1 MESPAVPPTA
11 SDVASTFRAVMRSYA
26 ATVTIVT
33 ASDGG
38 RRHGI
43 TATSVTS
50 LSLDPP
56 SLLVCVNRK
65 TLLHDI
71 LLSARRLCVN
81 VLSREQSALSAAFSG
96 ALAPEARFAVGTWDR
111 SPDGIDFLRD
121 AQARLFCRKVAML
134 PFGTHAIV
142 IGEVDEVGL
151 GDTAEPLLY
160 CDATYCISVPARA

>member
-1 MESPAVPPTA
+1 MEHPAVTPAAADLA
-11 SDVASTFRAVMRSYA
+11 SAFRTVMRSYA
-26 ATVTIVT
+26 ATVTIIT
-33 ASDGG
+33 ASEGG
-38 RRHGI
+38 RRHGM
-43 TATSVTS
+43 TATAVTS
-50 LSLDPP
+50 LSLEPP

-71 LLSARRLCVN
+71 LLSARRFCVN
-81 VLSREQSALSAAFSG
+81 VLTHQQSALSVAFSG

-111 SPDGIDFLRD
+111 SRDGIDFLRD

-151 GDTAEPLLY
+151 GETVEPLLY
-160 CDATYCISVPARA
+160 RDATYCVSVPARA

>member
-43 TATSVTS
+43 
-50 LSLDPP
+50 
-56 SLLVCVNRK
+56 
-65 TLLHDI
+65 
-71 LLSARRLCVN
+71 
-81 VLSREQSALSAAFSG
+81 
-96 ALAPEARFAVGTWDR
+96 
-111 SPDGIDFLRD
+111 
-121 AQARLFCRKVAML
+121 KVAML
-134 PFGTHAIV
+134 PFGIHAIV

>member
-1 MESPAVPPTA
+1 MPSPIAPPTA
-11 SDVASTFRAVMRSYA
+11 ADIATAFRAVMRRYA

-33 ASDGG
+33 ASDGR

-56 SLLVCVNRK
+56 SLLVCINRT

-71 LLSARRLCVN
+71 LLSARRFCVN
-81 VLSREQSALSAAFSG
+81 VLSREQSALSVAFSG
-96 ALAPEARFAVGTWDR
+96 ALAPEARFAVGAWDR
-111 SPDGIDFLRD
+111 SPDGIDFLGD
-121 AQARLFCRKVAML
+121 AHARLFCRRVAML

-142 IGEVDEVGL
+142 IGEIDEVSL
-151 GDTAEPLLY
+151 GDAAEPLLY
-160 CDATYCISVPARA
+160 RDATYCTSVPARA